1 LERRTGLPIV
11 WLDIESFDR
20 GGLVMATKKGTR
32 QLGNIVISTTMVVL
46 GILCLLPVINI
57 IAFSLSSSAAANSG
71 QVTFWPID
79 FSLDAYTYIMDEPRF
94 GNSFLVSLRRVSLGL
109 VISCLLTLL
118 TAYPL
123 SKESIRFRPRTYYV
137 WFYVTTILFSGG
149 LIPTYMVVRSYGLLD
164 SIWALVLPGALQ
176 VFNITLMLNFF
187 RGLPKE
193 LDESA
198 FVDGAGHWTIL
209 FRIYLPLSLPSLA
222 TIALFTMVGHWNAWF
237 DGLIYMNRSD
247 NYPLQTYLQTI
258 VTNPDMSRVMN
269 FAELKNISTRTV
281 KTAQIIVAML
291 PIVVVYPFLQRYF
304 VKGIVLGSVKG

>member
-1 LERRTGLPIV
+1 MGAK
-11 WLDIESFDR
+11 R
-20 GGLVMATKKGTR
+20 GSQRLGT
-32 QLGNIVISTTMVVL
+32 IVISTAMLVL
-46 GILCLLPVINI
+46 GLVCLLPVIHI
-57 IAFSLSSSAAANSG
+57 IAFSLSDSAAANSG
-71 QVTFWPID
+71 KVILWPIN
-79 FSLDAYTYIMDEPRF
+79 FSLDAYTYILDEPKF
-94 GNSFLVSLRRVSLGL
+94 GKSFMVSLERLALGL
-109 VISCLLTLL
+109 TISCMLTLL

-123 SKESIRFRPRTYYV
+123 SKESTRFRSRTYYV
-137 WFYVTTILFSGG
+137 WFYVTTMLFSGG
-149 LIPTYMVVRSYGLLD
+149 LVPTYMIIRAYGLLD
-164 SIWALVLPGALQ
+164 SIWALVLPTALQ

-209 FRIYLPLSLPSLA
+209 FRISLPLSLPSLA

-237 DGLIYMNRSD
+237 DGLIYMNRPE

-258 VTNPDMSRVMN
+258 VTNPDMSRITN

-291 PIVVVYPFLQRYF
+291 PIIVVYPFLQRFF

>member
-1 LERRTGLPIV
+1 MGSKKISQQL
-11 WLDIESFDR
+11 
-20 GGLVMATKKGTR
+20 AT
-32 QLGNIVISTTMVVL
+32 IIISIAMLVL
-46 GILCLLPVINI
+46 GFVCLLPVIHI
-57 IAFSLSSSAAANSG
+57 IAFSLSSPAAANSG
-71 QVTFWPID
+71 KVILWPIE
-79 FSLDAYTYIMDEPRF
+79 FSLDAYTYIMDEPKF
-94 GNSFLVSLRRVSLGL
+94 GRSFLVSLERVGLGL
-109 VISCLLTLL
+109 SISCLLTLL

-123 SKESIRFRPRTYYV
+123 SKESTRFRSRTLYV
-137 WFYVTTILFSGG
+137 WFFVTTMLFSGG
-149 LIPTYMVVRSYGLLD
+149 LIPTYMVVRAYGLLD
-164 SIWALVLPGALQ
+164 TIWALVLPGAVQ

-209 FRIYLPLSLPSLA
+209 FRISLPLSLPSLA

-237 DGLIYMNRSD
+237 DGLIYMNRPEH
-247 NYPLQTYLQTI
+247 YPLQTYLQTI
-258 VTNPDMSRVMN
+258 VTNPDMSRIMN

-291 PIVVVYPFLQRYF
+291 PIIAVYPFLQRFF

>member
-1 LERRTGLPIV
+1 MGAK
-11 WLDIESFDR
+11 R
-20 GGLVMATKKGTR
+20 GSLRLGTIIISTAMLVLGLV
-32 QLGNIVISTTMVVL
+32 
-46 GILCLLPVINI
+46 CLLPIIHI
-57 IAFSLSSSAAANSG
+57 IAFSLSDSAAASSG
-71 QVTFWPID
+71 KVILWPIN
-79 FSLDAYTYIMDEPRF
+79 FSLDAYTYIMDEPKF
-94 GNSFLVSLRRVSLGL
+94 GKSFMVSLERLALGL
-109 VISCLLTLL
+109 TISCMLTLL

-123 SKESIRFRPRTYYV
+123 SKESTRFRSRTYYV
-137 WFYVTTILFSGG
+137 WFYVTTMLFSGG
-149 LIPTYMVVRSYGLLD
+149 LVPTYMIVRAYGLLD
-164 SIWALVLPGALQ
+164 SIWALVLPTALQ

-209 FRIYLPLSLPSLA
+209 FRICLPLSLPSLA

-237 DGLIYMNRSD
+237 DGLIYMNRPE

-258 VTNPDMSRVMN
+258 VTNPDMSRITN

-291 PIVVVYPFLQRYF
+291 PIIVVYPFLQRFF